1 VANSEVTPF
10 ARALLAGLLCLAC
23 LREPRPTPER
33 PAAQVDVMAVGHGD
47 SILIASAAG
56 KRLLIDGGEAEAA
69 PVVLALLQQRGAC
82 PLDLILLTH
91 RHSDHLGGLASI
103 VESCGAKAFMDSGYR
118 HDTPIYLHLLHVLE
132 RRHVPLLQ
140 ATSGRTIELGPGVV
154 LTLLGPPQPFL
165 ELGEAGAN
173 GNSVVARLA
182 VGDVSMLLSGDANFA
197 EEEWLLEHG
206 LVPRSTVLK
215 VGHHGSRTSSSA
227 AFLRA
232 VAPRLAVISNRA
244 DAPKHP
250 HPETSARLREA
261 GAQTLETGREGTI
274 HLDFDEKS
282 VAFHTVS
289 HPKTVRLP

>member
-1 VANSEVTPF
+1 M
-10 ARALLAGLLCLAC
+10 
-23 LREPRPTPER
+23 REPRPTPA
-33 PAAQVDVMAVGHGD
+33 PSAAQVDVIAVGHGD
-47 SILIASAAG
+47 SILITSAAG
-56 KRLLIDGGEAEAA
+56 KRLLVDGGEAEAA
-69 PVVLALLQQRGAC
+69 PLVLALLQQRGAC

-103 VESCGAKAFMDSGYR
+103 VESCGTKAFMDSGYR
-118 HDTPIYLHLLHVLE
+118 HDTPIYLRLLHVLD
-132 RRHVPLLQ
+132 RRHVPMLQ
-140 ATSGRTIELGPGVV
+140 ATSGRSIELGPGVV

-165 ELGEAGAN
+165 ELGEEGVN
-173 GNSVVARLA
+173 GNSVVARLV
-182 VGDVSMLLSGDANFA
+182 VGEVSMLLSGDANFA
-197 EEEWLLEHG
+197 EEEWLLAHG

-250 HPETSARLREA
+250 HPETSERLRQV
-261 GAQTLETGREGTI
+261 GAQTLETGREGTV
-274 HLDFDEKS
+274 HLDFDGNS

-289 HPKTVRLP
+289 HPKTVWPP